1 MIEMMIRQ
9 GSLLSIISY
18 ILSYLRTLLSYLRT
32 RVRAHYL
39 ILHPAATVSLR
50 ARREAAATGKKA
62 CRSAPSARPLAR
74 PLSASS
80 GWLRSKW
87 TLLSSGSAA

>member
-9 GSLLSIISY
+9 GSLLSIIRTHVRQPT
-18 ILSYLRTLLSYLRT
+18 ILSYALLPLS
-32 RVRAHYL
+32 H
-39 ILHPAATVSLR
+39 S
-50 ARREAAATGKKA
+50 AREEKQRRQEKKA

>member
-9 GSLLSIISY
+9 GSLLSII
-18 ILSYLRTLLSYLRT
+18 RTH
-32 RVRAHYL
+32 VRSAHYL
-39 ILHPAATVSLR
+39 ILRPAATVSLR

>member
-9 GSLLSIISY
+9 GSLLSIY
-18 ILSYLRTLLSYLRT
+18 LSIIRTHMRP
-32 RVRAHYL
+32 HYL
-39 ILHPAATVSLR
+39 ILHPAATFSLR
-50 ARREAAATGKKA
+50 ARREAAAKGKKA